1 MCYEHLNPFSFSFP
15 FCFLF
20 FYFLFFVFFF
30 FWVKESSTN
39 LERTT
44 TVLSCNF
51 ALNYGHSICSAFL
64 NLKYIIFSQ
73 LKPIQCMY
81 NTMYNYV
88 S

>member
-1 MCYEHLNPFSFSFP
+1 MCYEHLSPS
-15 FCFLF
+15 
-20 FYFLFFVFFF
+20 FFF
-30 FWVKESSTN
+30 FFLLFFLFVKEASTK
-39 LERTT
+39 LERT

-51 ALNYGHSICSAFL
+51 ALNYGHSIRSAFL
-64 NLKYIIFSQ
+64 NLKYILFSQ